1 MKKVRNKKLNIPP
14 GKSVT
19 SLDFKDIVA
28 ENIKKTKPIKRTPC
42 ADDAGPS
49 GSIQPK
55 KKQRKDAWSVKI
67 LHLQNTVTKK

>member
-1 MKKVRNKKLNIPP
+1 M
-14 GKSVT
+14 
-19 SLDFKDIVA
+19 A

-55 KKQRKDAWSVKI
+55 KK
-67 LHLQNTVTKK
+67 TKKRRMVRQDSSSSEYSDEKMSLASSTEDLILAGDKV